1 MQKCS
6 ATETIEFCAP
16 IRSPVYPSSSPVYS
30 EECFASKTDS
40 CPKTITSCGGGSIS
54 KGPTVKS
61 LDDKMTELV
70 SIQGSNG
77 AFKIHPKNWKNSV
90 FEEYAGNY
98 EDVQSSCPTSVR
110 INLWTTALAI
120 KILELKMLGKKDLW
134 ELVAQKSR
142 KYILAKLNQNIKE
155 RFSLLA
161 KAEEYIMRC

>member
-30 EECFASKTDS
+30 ENCFASTTDS
-40 CPKTITSCGGGSIS
+40 CPKTITSSGGGSRS
-54 KGPTVKS
+54 KGPTLNS

-90 FEEYAGNY
+90 FEEYAGSY
-98 EDVQSSCPTSVR
+98 EAVQSSCPTSVK
-110 INLWTTALAI
+110 INLWITALAI
-120 KILELKMLGKKDLW
+120 NILELKIHS
-134 ELVAQKSR
+134 LVKS
-142 KYILAKLNQNIKE
+142 
-155 RFSLLA
+155 
-161 KAEEYIMRC
+161 